1 MSRLRCARP
10 RRPPTIPAV
19 DRRSGS
25 VLMEYLVVNLAV
37 AVPLLILWHEGI
49 FNASEGK
56 WTGYLGLGIQ
66 AMYQRVMS
74 GIALPIP

>member
-10 RRPPTIPAV
+10 RRSPTVHAG

-49 FNASEGK
+49 FNTSKNE